1 MPAWKKIWKPVVI
14 SEWFPS
20 PDHHDHHHKPVEYGW
35 DRKDEASGGKVIW
48 KRSETES
55 KTKQELVPDS
65 NSSAEPLAATNAKSA
80 ETSSAWKFPN

>member
-35 DRKDEASGGKVIW
+35 DRKDEGSSKVLW

-55 KTKQELVPDS
+55 KTTKEIVPS
-65 NSSAEPLAATNAKSA
+65 NSNKAESVAGSAAK
-80 ETSSAWKFPN
+80 TQINSAWRFPN